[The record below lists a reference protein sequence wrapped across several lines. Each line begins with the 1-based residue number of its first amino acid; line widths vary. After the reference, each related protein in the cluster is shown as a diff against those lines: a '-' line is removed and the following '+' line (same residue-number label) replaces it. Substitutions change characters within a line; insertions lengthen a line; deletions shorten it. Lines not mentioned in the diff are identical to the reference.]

1 MFECQRYNIRTKM
14 LYVLTQTQRCF
25 NVNFQRWFNV
35 DKMTSIQR
43 WYHVDGRRNIILI
56 YINTESTL
64 SVRWVLSKF
73 VKLCRMYMLI
83 EKNTTH
89 GINNISHFKI
99 MFFKIGLLKKLA
111 VFTGKHLCWSLFLK
125 KNIQLE
131 FFFFFE
137 TDKRFGVFLFCYLL
151 IAAILIFINNSN
163 LCN

>member
-1 MFECQRYNIRTKM
+1 M

-43 WYHVDGRRNIILI
+43 WYHVDGRRNTILI

-89 GINNISHFKI
+89 GINNISHFQDHV
-99 MFFKIGLLKKLA
+99 LQNR
-111 VFTGKHLCWSLFLK
+111 FT
-125 KNIQLE
+125 
-131 FFFFFE
+131 
-137 TDKRFGVFLFCYLL
+137 
-151 IAAILIFINNSN
+151 
-163 LCN
+163 